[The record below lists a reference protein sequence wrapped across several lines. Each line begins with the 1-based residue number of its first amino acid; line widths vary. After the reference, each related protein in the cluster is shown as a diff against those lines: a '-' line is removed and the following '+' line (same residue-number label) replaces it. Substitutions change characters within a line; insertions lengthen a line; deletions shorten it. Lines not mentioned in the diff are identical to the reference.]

1 MTGNNPQVPT
11 SMVVYNFVDKEYKG
25 IPGAADEHIA
35 VHLHIS
41 GAVLHTELSEEGS
54 EQKSWERN
62 YKASVEERRR
72 DKMRAAQEEGKEIS
86 DLDLDDDLQRNQFN
100 YTERAAQTY
109 VAQTKHRVISTEP
122 PHTAESSGSMS
133 QWRIYDAYMAEF
145 ERLQAAAN
153 AEKLAMGGKGAAAAA
168 AALAGG
174 GGATQSLG
182 GDTLLSRV
190 ISQASATYGVGHRK
204 GPLEDPMHSPEMK
217 HSLQIM
223 ERLVSQNAED
233 EVYSDFKYWEDA
245 SDAFRDNVG
254 TCLPLWKFEDSKT
267 KKAAA
272 SSASGASS
280 KQVTAIAWNCGHN
293 DLFAV
298 GYGSYDML
306 RQGSGG

>member
-1 MTGNNPQVPT
+1 MTGNNPQVPA

-35 VHLHIS
+35 VHLHVA

-100 YTERAAQTY
+100 YTERAAQTF
-109 VAQTKHRVISTEP
+109 VPQTKTRVISTEP
-122 PHTAESSGSMS
+122 PHTTQASGSMS
-133 QWRIYDAYMAEF
+133 QWSIYDAYMAEF

-153 AEKLAMGGKGAAAAA
+153 AERLAAGGKGGGAAGAAAGAA
-168 AALAGG
+168 GAAGG
-174 GGATQSLG
+174 TQSLG

-190 ISQASATYGVGHRK
+190 ITQASATYGVGHRK
-204 GPLEDPMHSPEMK
+204 GPLEDPMHSPEMR

-254 TCLPLWKFEDSKT
+254 TCLPLWKFEDART
-267 KKAAA
+267 KKA
-272 SSASGASS
+272 S
-280 KQVTAIAWNCGHN
+280 KQVTAIAWNQGHH

-306 RQGSGG
+306 RQGGG